1 MKELKFGESG
11 WFRTRGGEIVFACRV
26 SNAGG
31 YCVRGSDRC
40 GLFNGWSEFGKWR
53 IGFDNEL
60 DLVER
65 LPECAGFDWN
75 PKPKYVP
82 WTFETM
88 PVAVKVKNRLSGLKT
103 VAYPWNNAEAY
114 CATPDYRVGYS
125 YLLADYVQIDGSPCG
140 VPQ

>member
-65 LPECAGFDWN
+65 LPECTGFDWK

-88 PVAVKVKNRLSGLKT
+88 PVAVKVKSKSSSECHVVVPCDATDALCVQGHGISYSDLLSS
-103 VAYPWNNAEAY
+103 
-114 CATPDYRVGYS
+114 YS
-125 YLLADYVQIDGSPCG
+125 QIDGTPCG